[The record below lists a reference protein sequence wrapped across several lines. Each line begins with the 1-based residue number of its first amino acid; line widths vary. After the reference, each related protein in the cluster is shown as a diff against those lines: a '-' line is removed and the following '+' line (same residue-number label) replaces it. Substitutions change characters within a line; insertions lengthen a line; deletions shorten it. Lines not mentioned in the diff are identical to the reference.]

1 MFTSTIKGE
10 IREFHVLV
18 EQWRQ
23 RKIYRKANLNLLLFC
38 RSRWRRRCGCVASVI
53 VTIKHRR
60 RFLFMY
66 TFLGHVNTNPD
77 TLKLNTWYLRLL
89 EFGVVYPVWNH
100 APPPPVSVV
109 HTNST
114 NPSDPKK
121 IHSGERFQK
130 YAVSVCGFTDFLRTE
145 GWRIRIKEH
154 AVSKISGLVWKGPL
168 SGIIKVFWKEIMKCP
183 HHLVQ
188 DLVLATALTS
198 CNKLPS
204 NDLSGPEA
212 LRTAHRIGL
221 ENNR

>member
-1 MFTSTIKGE
+1 MLAIFQEYLSSQKQKEYRCFVFTSTIKGE
-10 IREFHVLV
+10 IKEFHVV
-18 EQWRQ
+18 FEQWRQ
-23 RKIYRKANLNLLLFC
+23 RKIYRKANLNLFLFC
-38 RSRWRRRCGCVASVI
+38 RSRWRRLRRCVSSMT
-53 VTIKHRR
+53 VTIEHRH

-66 TFLGHVNTNPD
+66 TFFGHVNTNPD
-77 TLKLNTWYLRLL
+77 TLKPNTWYFRLL

-130 YAVSVCGFTDFLRTE
+130 YAVSVCGFTDFVRTE

-168 SGIIKVFWKEIMKCP
+168 SGITKVFWKEIMK
-183 HHLVQ
+183 
-188 DLVLATALTS
+188 
-198 CNKLPS
+198 
-204 NDLSGPEA
+204 G
-212 LRTAHRIGL
+212 
-221 ENNR
+221 